1 MQKNAYLS
9 RCFEETKPSL
19 KLKNKPLKSKKQKT
33 MKKLCIAAMAIVA
46 FASCSKEEN
55 NIDLTNGSSAVSI
68 SFVEE
73 SQTRAFFGSESAE
86 AWEKSLNKVIILA
99 FNPSGNLLVQRQFT
113 SAEVTSKTVS
123 FTLPNTS
130 AGDKCEFY
138 AVANLPLTTI
148 ATKTQLFAVL
158 ENSATAYNGTFA
170 EVTTKTKRAEGFVMS
185 GNIAQTIAA
194 EGSPTNIAITLKRTV
209 AKLAIEAVQSADFSN
224 RYSGAVRVNS
234 ANLTKGASQ
243 TLVLKPTT
251 PSTGAM
257 SFSHTQPS
265 NVASNKYQNLFYLFE
280 NGTLA
285 SGNRVAVELQA
296 TYDIDGNFATTTD
309 QTPITYIVELD
320 GTTGGAIQRNGY
332 YKLQVAINGLTGN
345 EASVSITVA
354 DWEVPTTQTI
364 NVGQ

>member
-1 MQKNAYLS
+1 M
-9 RCFEETKPSL
+9 R
-19 KLKNKPLKSKKQKT
+19 KLFI
-33 MKKLCIAAMAIVA
+33 CAIAMIAC
-46 FASCSKEEN
+46 ASCSKNEEN
-55 NIDLTNGSSAVSI
+55 NNQNNVNNGSSAVNI

-86 AWEKSLNKVIILA
+86 AWEKSLNKITILA

-113 SAEVTSKTVS
+113 SAEVTSKTAS
-123 FTLPNTS
+123 FILPNTTV
-130 AGDKCEFY
+130 GDKCEFY
-138 AVANLPLTTI
+138 AVANIPLSTI
-148 ATKTQLFAVL
+148 NTKTQLLAVL
-158 ENSATAYNGTFA
+158 ENSATTYNGTFA
-170 EVTTKTKRAEGFVMS
+170 EVTTKTKRTDGFVMS
-185 GNIAQTIAA
+185 GNIIQTIAA
-194 EGSPTNIAITLKRTV
+194 GGSPTNIAITLKRTV

-224 RYSGAVRVNS
+224 RYSGMIRVNS
-234 ANLTKGASQ
+234 AKLTKGASQ

-285 SGNRVAVELQA
+285 SGNRVAIELQA
-296 TYDIDGNFATTTD
+296 IYDIDGNFSTTTD
-309 QTPITYIVELD
+309 QSPITYVVELD

-354 DWEVPTTQTI
+354 DWEVPTTQNI